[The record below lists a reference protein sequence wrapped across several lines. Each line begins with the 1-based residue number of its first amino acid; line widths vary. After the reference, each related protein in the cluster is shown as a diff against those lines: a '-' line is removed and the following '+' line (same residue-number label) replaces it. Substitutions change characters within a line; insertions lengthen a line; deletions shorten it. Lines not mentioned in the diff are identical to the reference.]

1 MSAFENLTSAI
12 FQIEQ
17 EKPYDYLL
25 ITQTGKNL
33 HGMFLEAIFPHLRK
47 RLSEF
52 RYKLFVIALH
62 DIIGLQN
69 FSLSFC
75 QS

>member
-1 MSAFENLTSAI
+1 MCRKKCL
-12 FQIEQ
+12 
-17 EKPYDYLL
+17 K
-25 ITQTGKNL
+25 
-33 HGMFLEAIFPHLRK
+33 MFLEAIFSHLRK
-47 RLSEF
+47 LFSEF
-52 RYKLFVIALH
+52 PYKIFVIALH